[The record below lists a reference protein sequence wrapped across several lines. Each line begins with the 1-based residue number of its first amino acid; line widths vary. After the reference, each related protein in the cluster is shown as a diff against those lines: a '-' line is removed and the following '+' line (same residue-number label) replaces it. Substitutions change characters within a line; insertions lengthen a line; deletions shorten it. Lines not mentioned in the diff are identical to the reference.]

1 MEEQELDSNGKVLNT
16 TQKQRKQIKMSEEQQ
31 IEGNDSAPS
40 SCIRAS
46 SRNQL
51 HRLGALYSNPQDLSS
66 PVHRTETAFSI
77 EEDDTDNAENRSA
90 NKLRKLKR
98 LAELTNSINKWED
111 ESTSKY
117 RTNKNDNEASTSN
130 SYETAVS
137 GKSSDAKGVS
147 GIKPISKSPGKLTKS
162 PSKYSKS
169 PGKTGSILSRIESIE
184 KKETDDN
191 KNSSNKQL
199 KWDKSIM
206 DSLESQGFKRRD
218 TTNKRLEYNF
228 SDQTD
233 LKESNIKVSNVT
245 KPPTGAVCKGAIPKS
260 NAKPEPSV
268 TKKTEVSKGLVFGR
282 AAIFE
287 TSAPRNATTASSSSA
302 AAASSSR
309 NQKDPAEM
317 SLRERMALF
326 EKNKGTALIPKAA
339 LGMAPSAKQIMADK
353 KPSENVKQVITT
365 PQQPMISSHANT
377 SVAPLASK
385 INNFNKASKAETCA
399 AGSGIRQTVA
409 ALLSAPATIA
419 ESRIANDIRKI
430 RQQEMNVVLN
440 RFNQQSEEP
449 APPPPAPPMPENL
462 FKTNS
467 GGRKRLSGK
476 SILFFGL
483 FDFWGENVANKI
495 GFSFTDEK
503 MGVSP
508 EVRKSLENIKRVK
521 VNPPKNGHSLYPTL
535 SDIESSGADRGTPE
549 TYSPEPPYTDDDNE
563 QHVMNRY
570 MYNSKQNDDEDR

>member
-16 TQKQRKQIKMSEEQQ
+16 TQKQRKQIKMSEEQNV
-31 IEGNDSAPS
+31 EENDSAPS

-77 EEDDTDNAENRSA
+77 EEDDADNTENRSA
-90 NKLRKLKR
+90 TKLRKLKR

-111 ESTSKY
+111 ESSGKY
-117 RTNKNDNEASTSN
+117 RINKNDKEPASASTSN
-130 SYETAVS
+130 SYETAAS
-137 GKSSDAKGVS
+137 SKSSDAKGLS
-147 GIKPISKSPGKLTKS
+147 GIKPITKSPGKFTKS
-162 PSKYSKS
+162 PSKFNKS
-169 PGKTGSILSRIESIE
+169 PGKTGSILSRIESLE
-184 KKETDDN
+184 KKETEDN

-228 SDQTD
+228 SEQTGG
-233 LKESNIKVSNVT
+233 KESNVKISNVT
-245 KPPTGAVCKGAIPKS
+245 KPPTGASAVCKGAIPKS
-260 NAKPEPSV
+260 NAKQESSV
-268 TKKTEVSKGLVFGR
+268 SKKAEVSKGLVSGR

-287 TSAPRNATTASSSSA
+287 SSAPRTTANTSSSSA
-302 AAASSSR
+302 AAPSR

-326 EKNKGTALIPKAA
+326 EKNKGEALIPKAA
-339 LGMAPSAKQIMADK
+339 LGMAPSAKQIASDK

-365 PQQPMISSHANT
+365 PQQPMISSHTIT
-377 SVAPLASK
+377 SVAPTASK
-385 INNFNKASKAETCA
+385 INNFNKASKAESCA

-440 RFNQQSEEP
+440 RFNQQTDEP

-467 GGRKRLSGK
+467 SGRKRLSGK
-476 SILFFGL
+476 
-483 FDFWGENVANKI
+483 FDFSYLTTGLTQ
-495 GFSFTDEK
+495 GFYLQTK
-503 MGVSP
+503 KWVLH
-508 EVRKSLENIKRVK
+508 RKFERVWRIS
-521 VNPPKNGHSLYPTL
+521 N
-535 SDIESSGADRGTPE
+535 A
-549 TYSPEPPYTDDDNE
+549 
-563 QHVMNRY
+563 
-570 MYNSKQNDDEDR
+570 